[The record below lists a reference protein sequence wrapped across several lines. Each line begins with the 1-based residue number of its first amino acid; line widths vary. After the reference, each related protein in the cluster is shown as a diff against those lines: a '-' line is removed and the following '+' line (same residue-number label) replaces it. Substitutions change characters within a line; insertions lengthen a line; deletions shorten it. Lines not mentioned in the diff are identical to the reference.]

1 MKFSFNRKQKKADT
15 ESGDGVQRTLRVSAE
30 EDMKALSVGGRPFV
44 FILLGAFILMIC
56 ACAAAFFITVK
67 GAEEVLVPNVEG
79 KDLASALLEMQIKEL
94 YPRIQ
99 LRYSETPG
107 DEGTILSQ
115 EPAAG
120 SIVKA
125 GRRINLVVSRGVIID
140 QVEDYVGQKF
150 DDVQLRIQTLF
161 SGTSRTL
168 ITIGAPQYK
177 ADASEAGTIL
187 EQDPPAGT
195 DISEPIVLRLIV
207 SRGPSYEQTRVPS
220 IVGMSV
226 NDVLTQMSRSKV
238 IFDFSSHPASENEKP
253 GTVVS
258 QQKYSGEFIRN
269 YSRLTADFAMPEQ
282 EIDGL
287 KYGIFSAMLQ
297 NFPYPLEL
305 KLDAKTPENE
315 EYTIVT
321 FNHPGGQVTIPYAVP
336 SGTILSLSVAGRLER
351 TVQVR

>member
-1 MKFSFNRKQKKADT
+1 MKKTIFN
-15 ESGDGVQRTLRVSAE
+15 VVSSE
-30 EDMKALSVGGRPFV
+30 IKGRHL
-44 FILLGAFILMIC
+44 I
-56 ACAAAFFITVK
+56 
-67 GAEEVLVPNVEG
+67 E
-79 KDLASALLEMQIKEL
+79 ASAGTGKT
-94 YPRIQ
+94 
-99 LRYSETPG
+99 YS
-107 DEGTILSQ
+107 
-115 EPAAG
+115 
-120 SIVKA
+120 
-125 GRRINLVVSRGVIID
+125 
-140 QVEDYVGQKF
+140 
-150 DDVQLRIQTLF
+150 
-161 SGTSRTL
+161 L
-168 ITIGAPQYK
+168 IH
-177 ADASEAGTIL
+177 
-187 EQDPPAGT
+187 
-195 DISEPIVLRLIV
+195 IVLRLIV